1 VLCRRLASYRLT
13 IGSCHAH
20 VSSDLDFSTDTT
32 NIKGRISVRAR
43 PIGFGFEA
51 WVPGP
56 RPCTLVHFPKLW
68 PTFQKTS
75 PAVAGGRLKS
85 LFRGFLLGPSLE
97 MSQMAD
103 RVGHPRKLQNII
115 AKSFIDRSGS
125 GLKYWNHG
133 HAPVPWSTFPE
144 LRPTNRKLAPAV
156 RRPALTKYRLLIGP
170 FRALFS

>member
-1 VLCRRLASYRLT
+1 L
-13 IGSCHAH
+13 GSGLKLGYHGHA
-20 VSSDLDFSTDTT
+20 
-32 NIKGRISVRAR
+32 
-43 PIGFGFEA
+43 
-51 WVPGP
+51 
-56 RPCTLVHFPKLW
+56 PCTLVHFPELW

-85 LFRGFLLGPSLE
+85 LFRGFLLGPSLK

-144 LRPTNRKLAPAV
+144 LWPTYRKLAPAV
-156 RRPALTKYRLLIGP
+156 RRRALTKYRLFIGP
-170 FRALFS
+170 FRALFSSGFHFSPRPGRSSALTHALTMR